1 MSRSGYTDDYDE
13 GINLYRGAVTKALQG
28 KRGQKLL
35 RELLAAM
42 DAMEEKKLISDE
54 LINENGQCCALGV
67 VAKVRGLDV
76 RGLDE
81 EDSEMIAKTFNI
93 ADAMAREVAFMN
105 DEGGCYQETD
115 EERFTRMRAWV
126 VSQIRDETQV

>member
-1 MSRSGYTDDYDE
+1 MSRSGYSDDYDE

-35 RELLAAM
+35 RELLVAM
-42 DAMEEKKLISDE
+42 DAMEEKKLVSGVLIDE
-54 LINENGQCCALGV
+54 SGGCCALGV

-76 RGLDE
+76 SGLDPE
-81 EDSEMIAKTFNI
+81 ESKLVAKTFNI
-93 ADAMAREVAFMN
+93 ADAMAREVVYMN
-105 DEGGCYQETD
+105 DEWYTAETD

-126 VSQIRDETQV
+126 VSQIRDEAQV